1 MRRRILLTYV
11 VLISF
16 ITIVIG
22 GFSLSFTSRNYL
34 TMMQERLH
42 DNGQIIGQYIL
53 NNREAG
59 SVDELCRDIK
69 KRLGIRLTILTAD
82 GDVIGD
88 SDANIDTMQNHR
100 NRPEVQK
107 ALKGETGRAIR
118 YSNTLATDMMYVAI
132 PVDIDGQL
140 LILRTAM
147 PLTQV
152 YNNLR
157 SQLRNITIA
166 LLFAFLIALYQ
177 ASRFS
182 TYLTRP
188 ILEMVDISDK
198 IAKGDFSR
206 KVQAS
211 TKDEIAKLAE
221 AFNSMAEKLEHN
233 IAQLRDKNL
242 ELESILT
249 NIIDGI
255 IVLDDQYRIILI
267 NPAACRLF
275 NIEGEVIGKYFLEVL
290 MESRIDRLVEQVI
303 DNNEKSS
310 IEIVLKKE
318 DSSKILKISGAP
330 MENVKG
336 KRGAILLIQDITEIR
351 QLEEVRKDFVANVS
365 HELKTPLT
373 SIQGFVETLQSGALE
388 NKEVAYKFL
397 NIIQL
402 EADRLSRLINDILS
416 LSELESGKGNKL
428 VEKINLVE
436 IVQDTL
442 EMMKSHAKVRQI
454 SLASVFARNPIWIR
468 GNKDRVKQML
478 INLVDNAIKYTQE
491 GGSVTVLVEDLKH
504 KVVLRVRD
512 TGIGIARE
520 HIPRIF
526 ERFYRVDK
534 SRSRSQGGTGLGL
547 AIVKHIVLSMKG
559 KIEVSSEQGKGTEFI
574 IHIPKNT

>member
-69 KRLGIRLTILTAD
+69 KRLG
-82 GDVIGD
+82 
-88 SDANIDTMQNHR
+88 
-100 NRPEVQK
+100 
-107 ALKGETGRAIR
+107 
-118 YSNTLATDMMYVAI
+118 MMYVAI

-152 YNNLR
+152 YNNLK

-275 NIEGEVIGKYFLEVL
+275 NI
-290 MESRIDRLVEQVI
+290 
-303 DNNEKSS
+303 
-310 IEIVLKKE
+310 
-318 DSSKILKISGAP
+318 
-330 MENVKG
+330 
-336 KRGAILLIQDITEIR
+336 
-351 QLEEVRKDFVANVS
+351 
-365 HELKTPLT
+365 
-373 SIQGFVETLQSGALE
+373 
-388 NKEVAYKFL
+388 
-397 NIIQL
+397 
-402 EADRLSRLINDILS
+402 
-416 LSELESGKGNKL
+416 
-428 VEKINLVE
+428 
-436 IVQDTL
+436 
-442 EMMKSHAKVRQI
+442 
-454 SLASVFARNPIWIR
+454 
-468 GNKDRVKQML
+468 
-478 INLVDNAIKYTQE
+478 
-491 GGSVTVLVEDLKH
+491 
-504 KVVLRVRD
+504 
-512 TGIGIARE
+512 
-520 HIPRIF
+520 
-526 ERFYRVDK
+526 
-534 SRSRSQGGTGLGL
+534 
-547 AIVKHIVLSMKG
+547 
-559 KIEVSSEQGKGTEFI
+559 
-574 IHIPKNT
+574 